1 MFKQTVSN
9 LNFLKKK
16 NFHDLGN
23 FGNCTSSNACGEDEG
38 DCDYDDECKEGH
50 KCGTNNCRST
60 LNFNSQ
66 FDCCDNVE
74 EDFCTHENLCGVEQ
88 GDCDS
93 NDMCLA
99 GHICGLNNCQTSLGY
114 DSEDDCCYVPSP
126 SVVGDEDF
134 CTTVIPCGVDE
145 GDCDSHEECQENL
158 ICGTDNCQNSLGFDP
173 ETDCCYGPAVG
184 DEHFCRN
191 ENLCAVDEGDCDAHE
206 ECQENLICGSDNCLN
221 LLGFDQE
228 TDCCYNNSQLVVGD
242 EDFCTSKT
250 PCQQDQG
257 DCDTHDDCM
266 NELLCDAKNCADSL
280 GFESEVDCCCCCN
293 NDPSCESWAADGYC
307 SHTSYVDW
315 MSENCAQ
322 SCNICTKSA
331 SCYCFDTDAT
341 SKMIKIV
348 NTKSIV
354 SYFGKGKENSKHS
367 PSNPQF
373 RDHPMHWTIHPYNQF
388 VQEEELLQINPLF
401 KKLSITRS
409 KIKRNKKTKPTN
421 GNQIKLTSHCVGKYD
436 TYENSGIVCN
446 DLASS
451 AYGLIVM
458 LNPNQEEYSK
468 DAVKNNFVGFKTLVH
483 SPYDFPE
490 VDAVGMANDQNIQS
504 NIGIRGYH
512 SWITE
517 AADRWRPDQK
527 KCSSRDDI
535 TLDVFNYY
543 TRKNCILECKAKVF
557 QDICGCLPYHYP
569 DFYLAWEGVNST
581 ACNYTGLLCLSKVSG
596 IIYYCVH
603 IQLLFKTISIIH
615 IFS

>member
-16 NFHDLGN
+16 NFHDIGN
-23 FGNCTSSNACGEDEG
+23 FGNCTSNNACGEDEG
-38 DCDYDDECKEGH
+38 DCDYDDQCKEGH

-74 EDFCTHENLCGVEQ
+74 EDFCTQENLCGVEQ

-145 GDCDSHEECQENL
+145 GDCDS
-158 ICGTDNCQNSLGFDP
+158 
-173 ETDCCYGPAVG
+173 
-184 DEHFCRN
+184 
-191 ENLCAVDEGDCDAHE
+191 HE

-307 SHTSYVDW
+307 SHTYVDW

-354 SYFGKGKENSKHS
+354 SYFSKEKENFKHSGKEDKMLILR
-367 PSNPQF
+367 PQNF
-373 RDHPMHWTIHPYNQF
+373 GIEN
-388 VQEEELLQINPLF
+388 
-401 KKLSITRS
+401 
-409 KIKRNKKTKPTN
+409 KILTN
-421 GNQIKLTSHCVGKYD
+421 TFDKI
-436 TYENSGIVCN
+436 
-446 DLASS
+446 
-451 AYGLIVM
+451 
-458 LNPNQEEYSK
+458 
-468 DAVKNNFVGFKTLVH
+468 
-483 SPYDFPE
+483 
-490 VDAVGMANDQNIQS
+490 
-504 NIGIRGYH
+504 
-512 SWITE
+512 
-517 AADRWRPDQK
+517 
-527 KCSSRDDI
+527 
-535 TLDVFNYY
+535 
-543 TRKNCILECKAKVF
+543 
-557 QDICGCLPYHYP
+557 
-569 DFYLAWEGVNST
+569 YL
-581 ACNYTGLLCLSKVSG
+581 
-596 IIYYCVH
+596 
-603 IQLLFKTISIIH
+603 
-615 IFS
+615 